1 MKPKIK
7 KMSVI
12 FSHALNAIKANPL
25 LAGQAPPKA
34 SLISKTADN
43 SKSILTRIKKTSG
56 KLNRKIIQ
64 RETNQDN
71 KQKEEANQDETQPRV
86 LKITHKLIKKPK
98 QALVIKGRATA
109 AQGNVW
115 AHDLYEGPGPSLTNP
130 YHTVFIR
137 NLPEVI
143 DSEILKKNINEQ
155 AREFVMGIK
164 VFKLK
169 AEF

>member
-1 MKPKIK
+1 
-7 KMSVI
+7 MSVI
-12 FSHALNAIKANPL
+12 FSHALNALKANPL
-25 LAGQAPPKA
+25 LAGQAPAKP

-43 SKSILTRIKKTSG
+43 SKSILTRIKRTSG
-56 KLNRKIIQ
+56 KPNRKIIQ

-71 KQKEEANQDETQPRV
+71 KQKEEANQEETQPRV

-98 QALVIKGRATA
+98 QALVIKSRPQ
-109 AQGNVW
+109 AQTNAW

-143 DSEILKKNINEQ
+143 DSEALKRNINEKS
-155 AREFVMGIK
+155 REFVMGIK
-164 VFKLK
+164 VI
-169 AEF
+169 